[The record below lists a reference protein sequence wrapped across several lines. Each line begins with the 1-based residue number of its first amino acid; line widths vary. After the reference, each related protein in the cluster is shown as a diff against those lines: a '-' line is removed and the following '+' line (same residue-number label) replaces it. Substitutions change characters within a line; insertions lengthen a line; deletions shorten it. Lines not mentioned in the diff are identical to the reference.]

1 MPYIFLGGWMSDIG
15 WYIWPGQKQQMRQF
29 CLENSI
35 SWIVGIIYT
44 RLAKKKTEVSQEA
57 SESPVLKTQQTY
69 ASTELLLSLIVA
81 ATVIGEWAFSSPYA
95 AIFSHS
101 YTLHWCI
108 LNKKNVFKTSTW
120 EKIFFLQKLTCTQ
133 MLLDAKWPAL
143 GGKQSPM
150 GLACQRRRSL
160 FRILN
165 MECYYRG
172 IKEPRW
178 RRKSLKL
185 WSLKKY
191 AKHQLHNNAPLL
203 SYSALE

>member
-120 EKIFFLQKLTCTQ
+120 EKIFFLQKNDLYPNASWRKMASLRRKAIPHGTCLPAKKVAFQ
-133 MLLDAKWPAL
+133 NSEHGMLL
-143 GGKQSPM
+143 
-150 GLACQRRRSL
+150 
-160 FRILN
+160 
-165 MECYYRG
+165 
-172 IKEPRW
+172 
-178 RRKSLKL
+178 
-185 WSLKKY
+185 
-191 AKHQLHNNAPLL
+191 
-203 SYSALE
+203 